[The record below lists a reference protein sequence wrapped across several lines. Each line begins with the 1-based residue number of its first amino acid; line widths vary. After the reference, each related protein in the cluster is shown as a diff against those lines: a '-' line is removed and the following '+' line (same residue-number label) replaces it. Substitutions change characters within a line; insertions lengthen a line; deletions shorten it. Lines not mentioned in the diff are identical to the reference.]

1 MKIRRHKSFIKDFQK
16 TRLTD
21 GQFEKLI
28 AYLNTLRTDI
38 ILPTESK
45 DHSLQGKYTDC
56 REFHLGGDM
65 LVIYLV
71 NNDDEIIL
79 LHMGTHSQ
87 LFK

>member
-28 AYLNTLRTDI
+28 SYLNALRTDI
-38 ILPTESK
+38 TLPAESK
-45 DHSLQGKYTDC
+45 EHSLQGNYADC

-71 NNDDEIIL
+71 GDEITL